1 MLAYYFGLPW
11 VQKGIIAAKLSE
23 FNPVIIIF

>member
-11 VQKGIIAAKLSE
+11 VQKGTIAVKLSE
-23 FNPVIIIF
+23 FNPVITIF